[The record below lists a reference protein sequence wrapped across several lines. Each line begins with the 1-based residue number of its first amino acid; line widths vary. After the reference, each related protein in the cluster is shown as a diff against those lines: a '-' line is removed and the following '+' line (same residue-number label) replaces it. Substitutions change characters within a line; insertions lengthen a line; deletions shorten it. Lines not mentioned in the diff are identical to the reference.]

1 MRPIKKFLISLSLLI
16 LIATLLCAC
25 GDNTPQA
32 PNGTTTE
39 AVDTA
44 TGAVDD
50 APKELPLLSES
61 GEFNFTVVRP
71 EFETDGIVSAA
82 AYLRNELS
90 NIVGSNVLIKD
101 DFLPKGE
108 TEHDPDSFEILFGHT
123 NYAESDE
130 LYKGLNY
137 GSYRIAVMGKKI
149 VIAATDSSAAGSAA
163 IDFAIDVK
171 NILDK
176 SESKAIPTDYTAEKI
191 TNDLTSRV
199 PVYGYGT
206 FDTTYTGA
214 HKDTG
219 YIYKSTS
226 SEDFNSYVT
235 ASTTEGGCTLYA
247 SSQMGNNLS
256 ATLTNGKTIVN
267 VFYTEADK
275 KTHLIIESSDNTAL
289 PIKEADRTTENICKP
304 LFCQLGLE
312 QPYDGGKVFTSA
324 VANYNNGMG
333 YIFRLAD
340 GTFIIID
347 GGFNKTK
354 GADMLYNKLVELA
367 PDKNNI
373 VISAW
378 IMSHQHG
385 DHVGAFRKF
394 TEMYRTKVTMK
405 HIIYNFPTS
414 KELSG
419 VGESTGNTSSVSA
432 AFQQYNG
439 CQPIIAHPGQVHY
452 FSNAKIE
459 VLHTLDLMR
468 PRDTYAG
475 GNSFNIAIKL
485 TIEGQTYLFAGD
497 SHTDM
502 TPLLIK
508 HYGSYLKSDFV
519 QVVHHGA
526 TGASNEFYQ
535 AVDPTVVV
543 WPLGTWDYYPWR
555 RYETYNSFL
564 FSSNNVK
571 EIVLAGHTDR
581 VFELPYTFPTEKVLP
596 EEIEITW
603 DYMDGKN

>member
-1 MRPIKKFLISLSLLI
+1 MLKKLLLSLSVLI
-16 LIATLLCAC
+16 LIALLLCAC
-25 GDNTPQA
+25 TGPTEV
-32 PNGTTTE
+32 PNVDGTTTDSTTTD
-39 AVDTA
+39 AVIE
-44 TGAVDD
+44 D
-50 APKELPLLSES
+50 APSELPLFSEN
-61 GEFNFTVVRP
+61 GEFNFAVIRP
-71 EFETDGIVSAA
+71 EFESDGIVSAA
-82 AYLRNELS
+82 AYLRTELS

-101 DFLPKGE
+101 DFLAKGE
-108 TEHDPDSFEILFGHT
+108 TEHDSEAYEILFGHT
-123 NYAESDE
+123 NYAESAE
-130 LYKGLNY
+130 LYEGLNY
-137 GSYRIAVMGKKI
+137 GTYRIAVKGKKI
-149 VIAATDSSAAGSAA
+149 VIAATDDDAAGAA
-163 IDFAIDVK
+163 AVEFALYVK
-171 NILDK
+171 SIVNN
-176 SESKAIPTDYTAEKI
+176 SETKAIPLDHKAEKV
-191 TNDLTSRV
+191 TNSVTSRV
-199 PVYGYGT
+199 PVYNYGT

-214 HKDTG
+214 HKDIG

-226 SEDFNSYVT
+226 AEDFNSYVT
-235 ASTTEGGCTLYA
+235 HSTAEGGCTLYA

-256 ATLTNGKTIVN
+256 ATLTSDDTIFN
-267 VFYTEADK
+267 VFYTAADK
-275 KTHLIIESSDNTAL
+275 KTHLMIESSSNTAL

-312 QPYDGGKVFTSA
+312 QPYDGGTVFTSA

-354 GADMLYNKLVELA
+354 GAEMIYSKLAELA
-367 PDKNNI
+367 PDKNDI

-394 TEMYRTKVTMK
+394 TELYKSKVTLK
-405 HIIYNFPTS
+405 HLIYNFPTA

-419 VGESTGNTSSVSA
+419 VGESTGNTSSVSVS
-432 AFQQYNG
+432 FQQYKG
-439 CQPIIAHPGQVHY
+439 CMPIIAHPGQVHY